1 MFDLVGNPKDQVFQ
15 VAAQM
20 EATTHYYLLNRLQYH
35 FEKKEKNVT
44 FCMYTVD
51 LSVEN
56 RHEKENIT
64 KEKTSDN
71 NKKTQNPTRIRFETI
86 K

>member
-1 MFDLVGNPKDQVFQ
+1 MFDLVGNPKDQVFR

-44 FCMYTVD
+44 FCMYTVE

-56 RHEKENIT
+56 RHEKENII
-64 KEKTSDN
+64 KKKQVII
-71 NKKTQNPTRIRFETI
+71 KKTQNPTRIRFETI